1 MPKVSEEYFRIKRK
15 EIVDAAYR
23 VCIRKSISAV
33 ELKDVIA
40 ETGMSHGAIYRYFKD
55 LDEIIG
61 AMLIQVNS
69 EDPYIEDV
77 ERIFDDTDGR
87 LPIQIIGELCQ
98 FLYQQMDGCGIDA
111 VKISF
116 YANVFM
122 INEPERA
129 AKIFESIKDCNTS
142 SSSYLICKFA
152 EYVEQQTIKGNLH
165 PKCSLDDL
173 VQYLVASYDGILM
186 TYLLKEPTL
195 EREGEKAACQN
206 GKLWL
211 KNLFLALEYTIIN
224 LLGCEEEES
233 EKDSENN
240 G

>member
-1 MPKVSEEYFRIKRK
+1 MPKVSEEYFQRKRK

-61 AMLIQVNS
+61 AMIVQVNS
-69 EDPYIEDV
+69 EDPYMEDV

-87 LPIQIIGELCQ
+87 LPVQIIRELCQ
-98 FLYQQMDGCGIDA
+98 FLYQQMNGSGIDA

-116 YANVFM
+116 YANVFI
-122 INEPERA
+122 INEPKRA
-129 AKIFESIKDCNTS
+129 AKILESIKDCNVS
-142 SSSYLICKFA
+142 SSSYLICKFS
-152 EYVEQQTIKGNLH
+152 EYVEQQTRKCNLH

-173 VQYLVASYDGILM
+173 VQYLVASYNGILM
-186 TYLLKEPTL
+186 SYLLKEPTL
-195 EREGEKAACQN
+195 EKKAEKIASQN
-206 GKLWL
+206 SRLWP

-224 LLGCEEEES
+224 LLGCEEEN
-233 EKDSENN
+233 EKDS
-240 G
+240 

>member
-1 MPKVSEEYFRIKRK
+1 MPKASEDYYQKKRK

-23 VCIRKSISAV
+23 VCIKKSISAV

-40 ETGMSHGAIYRYFKD
+40 EAGVSHGAIYRYFNN

-61 AMLIQVNS
+61 AMIVQVNS

-77 ERIFDDTDGR
+77 ERIFNDIDGR
-87 LPIQIIGELCQ
+87 LPIQIVRELCQ
-98 FLYQQMDGCGIDA
+98 FLYQQMNGCGIND

-116 YANVFM
+116 YANVFV

-129 AKIFESIKDCNTS
+129 ARVFDSIKDSNIS

-152 EYVEQQTIKGNLH
+152 EYIEQQTAKGTLH
-165 PKCSLDDL
+165 PKCPLNDL
-173 VQYLVASYDGILM
+173 IQYLVASYDGILM
-186 TYLLKEPTL
+186 SYLLKETIL
-195 EREGEKAACQN
+195 EIEDENATTQN
-206 GKLWL
+206 RKTWL

-224 LLGCEEEES
+224 LLGCEEEN
-233 EKDSENN
+233 EKDS
-240 G
+240 

>member
-1 MPKVSEEYFRIKRK
+1 MPKVSEEYFQIKRK

-61 AMLIQVNS
+61 TMIVQVNS

-77 ERIFDDTDGR
+77 DQIFDDTDGR
-87 LPIQIIGELCQ
+87 SPIQIIRELCR
-98 FLYQQMDGCGIDA
+98 FLYNQMNGCGIDA

-116 YANVFM
+116 YANVFV

-129 AKIFESIKDCNTS
+129 AKIFDSIKDCNTS
-142 SSSYLICKFA
+142 NSSYLIRKFA
-152 EYVEQQTIKGNLH
+152 EYVEQQTMKCNLH

-173 VQYLVASYDGILM
+173 VQYLTASYGGILM
-186 TYLLKEPTL
+186 TYLLKEATL
-195 EREGEKAACQN
+195 EKKAAKTNSQN
-206 GKLWL
+206 NIHWV
-211 KNLFLALEYTIIN
+211 KNLFLALEYTIVN
-224 LLGCEEEES
+224 LLGCDES
-233 EKDSENN
+233 ENEKDN
-240 G
+240 

>member
-61 AMLIQVNS
+61 AMIVQVNS
-69 EDPYIEDV
+69 ESPYIEDV
-77 ERIFDDTDGR
+77 NRIFDDSDGR
-87 LPIQIIGELCQ
+87 LPIQIIKELCR
-98 FLYQQMDGCGIDA
+98 FLYQQMEGSGIDA

-116 YANVFM
+116 YANVFA

-152 EYVEQQTIKGNLH
+152 EYVKQQTIKCNLH

-173 VQYLVASYDGILM
+173 VQYLTASYDGILM

-195 EREGEKAACQN
+195 KKESEKTPSRN
-206 GKLWL
+206 SKLWL

-224 LLGCEEEES
+224 LLGCEEEKN
-233 EKDSENN
+233 EKDN
-240 G
+240 

>member
-1 MPKVSEEYFRIKRK
+1 MPKVSEEYFQKKRK

-61 AMLIQVNS
+61 AMIVQVNS
-69 EDPYIEDV
+69 EDPYMEDV
-77 ERIFDDTDGR
+77 ERIFDDSDGR
-87 LPIQIIGELCQ
+87 LPIQVIRELCQ
-98 FLYQQMDGCGIDA
+98 FLYQQMDGSGIDA

-116 YANVFM
+116 YANVFV

-129 AKIFESIKDCNTS
+129 TKIFESIKDSNIS
-142 SSSYLICKFA
+142 SSSYLISKFA
-152 EYVEQQTIKGNLH
+152 EYVEQQTIKCNLH

-186 TYLLKEPTL
+186 SYLLKEPTW
-195 EREGEKAACQN
+195 EKEIEKTTSQN
-206 GKLWL
+206 SKLWL

-224 LLGCEEEES
+224 LLGCEEEN
-233 EKDSENN
+233 EKDS
-240 G
+240 

>member
-61 AMLIQVNS
+61 AMLVQVNS

-87 LPIQIIGELCQ
+87 LPIQIIRELCQ

-129 AKIFESIKDCNTS
+129 AKIFESIKDCNIS

-152 EYVEQQTIKGNLH
+152 EYVEQQTKKGNLH
-165 PKCSLDDL
+165 PKCALDDL

-195 EREGEKAACQN
+195 EKAVEKAASQN
-206 GKLWL
+206 SKLWL
-211 KNLFLALEYTIIN
+211 ENLFLALEYTIMN
-224 LLGCEEEES
+224 LLGCEEAES

>member
-61 AMLIQVNS
+61 AMLVQVNS

-87 LPIQIIGELCQ
+87 LPIQIIRELCQ
-98 FLYQQMDGCGIDA
+98 YLYQQMDGCGIDA

-129 AKIFESIKDCNTS
+129 AQIFESIKDCNTS

-152 EYVEQQTIKGNLH
+152 EYVEQQTEKRNLH

-195 EREGEKAACQN
+195 EKAVEEAASQN
-206 GKLWL
+206 SRLWL

>member
-1 MPKVSEEYFRIKRK
+1 MPKVSEEYFQMKRK

-61 AMLIQVNS
+61 AMIVQINS
-69 EDPYIEDV
+69 EEPYIEDV

-87 LPIQIIGELCQ
+87 LPIQIIRELCQ
-98 FLYQQMDGCGIDA
+98 FLYQQMNGCGIDA

-116 YANVFM
+116 YANVFV
-122 INEPERA
+122 INEPERV
-129 AKIFESIKDCNTS
+129 AKIFESIKDCNIS
-142 SSSYLICKFA
+142 SSSYLIRKFA
-152 EYVEQQTIKGNLH
+152 EYVRWQTVKGNLH
-165 PKCSLDDL
+165 PKCSLDDTM
-173 VQYLVASYDGILM
+173 QYLLASYDGILM
-186 TYLLKEPTL
+186 AYLLKEPTL
-195 EREGEKAACQN
+195 EKEVEENTSQN
-206 GKLWL
+206 RMLWL

-224 LLGCEEEES
+224 LLGCEEEEN
-233 EKDSENN
+233 EKDS
-240 G
+240 

>member
-1 MPKVSEEYFRIKRK
+1 MPKVSEEYFQRKRK

-61 AMLIQVNS
+61 AMIVQVNS
-69 EDPYIEDV
+69 EDPYMEDV

-87 LPIQIIGELCQ
+87 LPVQIIRELCQ
-98 FLYQQMDGCGIDA
+98 FLYQQMNGSGIDA

-116 YANVFM
+116 YANVFI

-129 AKIFESIKDCNTS
+129 AKIFESIKDCNVS
-142 SSSYLICKFA
+142 SSSYLICKFS
-152 EYVEQQTIKGNLH
+152 EYVEQQTRKCNLH

-173 VQYLVASYDGILM
+173 VQYLVASYNGILM
-186 TYLLKEPTL
+186 SYLLKEPTL
-195 EREGEKAACQN
+195 EKKAEKIASQN
-206 GKLWL
+206 SRVWL
-211 KNLFLALEYTIIN
+211 KNLYLALEYTIIN
-224 LLGCEEEES
+224 LLVCEEEND
-233 EKDSENN
+233 KDS
-240 G
+240 